1 MKSTRLNPFQVFRDQ
16 WAIMSLY
23 ERFEQVVALVLSAV
37 IAVII
42 VVSLFQLIAIVFT
55 LLVLDAF
62 NPLDHKVFQSVFGM
76 IMTLLIAMEFK
87 HSIVRVALRRD
98 SIIQVKTVILIGL
111 IALARKF
118 VILDPEAS
126 PAKIAALAGATLALG
141 ATYCCCASATT
152 VPPRPLSMN
161 RHHPSDPRGALVQ
174 HRWLNRLQTGLLVLT
189 LVGIAAA
196 AGRLPFGEGGLWL
209 ALFAVAGALL
219 LEPVAASALSLRLYR
234 VRALHPQEAHEMW
247 ALLRELPA
255 RAGLPATPVP
265 HYVPSAVVNAFA
277 TGSKQE
283 ASIALTD
290 GLLRSLSPRELAGV
304 LAHEIAHITN
314 EDLRVMG
321 LADSVSRFTSLLAL
335 MGQVAILL
343 NLPALLVG
351 AAEVYWPGLLL
362 LAASPQ
368 LALLA
373 QLGLSRVREFD
384 ADRLAAEL
392 TGDPQ
397 GLASALAKIERVS
410 RSWRAWLWPGWGNP
424 EPSWLRTH
432 PATQERISRL
442 LTLAPGPASALPLHA
457 PHFLPESALTPRPP
471 RWRPSGLWR

>member
-1 MKSTRLNPFQVFRDQ
+1 
-16 WAIMSLY
+16 
-23 ERFEQVVALVLSAV
+23 
-37 IAVII
+37 
-42 VVSLFQLIAIVFT
+42 
-55 LLVLDAF
+55 
-62 NPLDHKVFQSVFGM
+62 
-76 IMTLLIAMEFK
+76 MT
-87 HSIVRVALRRD
+87 
-98 SIIQVKTVILIGL
+98 
-111 IALARKF
+111 
-118 VILDPEAS
+118 
-126 PAKIAALAGATLALG
+126 
-141 ATYCCCASATT
+141 
-152 VPPRPLSMN
+152 
-161 RHHPSDPRGALVQ
+161 RHHSSDPRTALLQ

-196 AGRLPFGEGGLWL
+196 AGILSFGEGGLWL
-209 ALFAVAGALL
+209 ALFAVAGTLL
-219 LEPVAASALSLRLYR
+219 LETAAASALTLRLYR
-234 VRALHPQEAHEMW
+234 ARALHPHEAPEIWPLLHE
-247 ALLRELPA
+247 LSA

-290 GLLRSLSPRELAGV
+290 GLLRRLSPRELAGV
-304 LAHEIAHITN
+304 LAHESVHITN
-314 EDLRVMG
+314 EDLRVMR
-321 LADSVSRFTSLLAL
+321 LADSVSRLTSLLA
-335 MGQVAILL
+335 MVGQIAIVFSLL
-343 NLPALLVG
+343 ALLAG
-351 AAEVYWPGLLL
+351 AVAVNWPGLLL

-442 LTLAPGPASALPLHA
+442 LTLAPRPASALPFHEI
-457 PHFLPESALTPRPP
+457 HFLPESAVTLRPP

>member
-1 MKSTRLNPFQVFRDQ
+1 
-16 WAIMSLY
+16 
-23 ERFEQVVALVLSAV
+23 
-37 IAVII
+37 
-42 VVSLFQLIAIVFT
+42 
-55 LLVLDAF
+55 
-62 NPLDHKVFQSVFGM
+62 
-76 IMTLLIAMEFK
+76 MT
-87 HSIVRVALRRD
+87 
-98 SIIQVKTVILIGL
+98 
-111 IALARKF
+111 
-118 VILDPEAS
+118 
-126 PAKIAALAGATLALG
+126 
-141 ATYCCCASATT
+141 
-152 VPPRPLSMN
+152 
-161 RHHPSDPRGALVQ
+161 RHHPSDPRTVLLQ

-196 AGRLPFGEGGLWL
+196 AGRLPFGEGCLWL

-219 LEPVAASALSLRLYR
+219 LDPVAASALSLRLYR
-234 VRALHPQEAHEMW
+234 VRALHPQQAHEMW
-247 ALLRELPA
+247 ALLRE
-255 RAGLPATPVP
+255 LPATPVP

-304 LAHEIAHITN
+304 FAHEVAHIAN

-321 LADSVSRFTSLLAL
+321 LADSVSRLTCLLAL
-335 MGQVAILL
+335 MGQIAILL
-343 NLPALLVG
+343 SLPALLVG

-384 ADRLAAEL
+384 ADHLAAEL

-424 EPSWLRTH
+424 EPSCLRTR
-432 PATQERISRL
+432 PATQERIARL
-442 LTLAPGPASALPLHA
+442 LTLAPWPASALPLRA
-457 PHFLPESALTPRPP
+457 PHFLPESALATRPP

>member
-1 MKSTRLNPFQVFRDQ
+1 
-16 WAIMSLY
+16 
-23 ERFEQVVALVLSAV
+23 
-37 IAVII
+37 
-42 VVSLFQLIAIVFT
+42 
-55 LLVLDAF
+55 
-62 NPLDHKVFQSVFGM
+62 
-76 IMTLLIAMEFK
+76 MT
-87 HSIVRVALRRD
+87 
-98 SIIQVKTVILIGL
+98 
-111 IALARKF
+111 
-118 VILDPEAS
+118 
-126 PAKIAALAGATLALG
+126 
-141 ATYCCCASATT
+141 
-152 VPPRPLSMN
+152 
-161 RHHPSDPRGALVQ
+161 RHHPSDPRAALLQ

-189 LVGIAAA
+189 LIGIAAT
-196 AGRLPFGEGGLWL
+196 AGSLLFGESGLWL
-209 ALFAVAGALL
+209 ALFAVAGMLL
-219 LEPVAASALSLRLYR
+219 LEPAAASALTLRLYR
-234 VRALHPQEAHEMW
+234 ARALHPHEAPEIW
-247 ALLRELPA
+247 ALLRELSA

-277 TGSKQE
+277 TGSKQD

-304 LAHEIAHITN
+304 LAHEVAHIAN

-321 LADSVSRFTSLLAL
+321 LADSVSRLTSLLAML
-335 MGQVAILL
+335 GQIAILL
-343 NLPALLVG
+343 SLPALLVG

-392 TGDPQ
+392 TGDPH

-457 PHFLPESALTPRPP
+457 PHFLPESALATRPP
-471 RWRPSGLWR
+471 RWPERAVALIAHQQETSHDLSRPVPTPRAGPLRPSLALHHRLHCRAHAAVAVPACHRGLVQSARGGRTHRHGAWRSGGGRESHHRIVRKVARLGGVYHHRTADTRCLDAQCLLRAPRYRLGLHLG

>member
-1 MKSTRLNPFQVFRDQ
+1 
-16 WAIMSLY
+16 
-23 ERFEQVVALVLSAV
+23 
-37 IAVII
+37 
-42 VVSLFQLIAIVFT
+42 
-55 LLVLDAF
+55 
-62 NPLDHKVFQSVFGM
+62 
-76 IMTLLIAMEFK
+76 MT
-87 HSIVRVALRRD
+87 
-98 SIIQVKTVILIGL
+98 
-111 IALARKF
+111 
-118 VILDPEAS
+118 
-126 PAKIAALAGATLALG
+126 
-141 ATYCCCASATT
+141 
-152 VPPRPLSMN
+152 
-161 RHHPSDPRGALVQ
+161 RHHPSDPRTALLQ

-189 LVGIAAA
+189 LFGIAAA

-255 RAGLPATPVP
+255 TPVP

-290 GLLRSLSPRELAGV
+290 GLLRRLSPRELAGV
-304 LAHEIAHITN
+304 LAHEIAHIAS

-321 LADSVSRFTSLLAL
+321 LADSVSRFTSLLSL
-335 MGQVAILL
+335 MGQIAILL
-343 NLPALLVG
+343 SLPALLVG

-424 EPSWLRTH
+424 EPSCLRTH
-432 PATQERISRL
+432 PATQERIARL

-457 PHFLPESALTPRPP
+457 PISCRNPL
-471 RWRPSGLWR
+471 

>member
-1 MKSTRLNPFQVFRDQ
+1 
-16 WAIMSLY
+16 
-23 ERFEQVVALVLSAV
+23 
-37 IAVII
+37 
-42 VVSLFQLIAIVFT
+42 
-55 LLVLDAF
+55 
-62 NPLDHKVFQSVFGM
+62 
-76 IMTLLIAMEFK
+76 MT
-87 HSIVRVALRRD
+87 
-98 SIIQVKTVILIGL
+98 
-111 IALARKF
+111 
-118 VILDPEAS
+118 
-126 PAKIAALAGATLALG
+126 
-141 ATYCCCASATT
+141 
-152 VPPRPLSMN
+152 
-161 RHHPSDPRGALVQ
+161 RHHPSDPRTALLQ

-196 AGRLPFGEGGLWL
+196 AGRLPFGECCLWL

-234 VRALHPQEAHEMW
+234 VRALHPQQAHEMW

-277 TGSKQE
+277 TGSKQK

-304 LAHEIAHITN
+304 FAHEVAHIAN

-321 LADSVSRFTSLLAL
+321 LADSVSRLTCLLAL
-335 MGQVAILL
+335 MGQIAI
-343 NLPALLVG
+343 
-351 AAEVYWPGLLL
+351 
-362 LAASPQ
+362 
-368 LALLA
+368 LLA

-397 GLASALAKIERVS
+397 GLAPALAKIERVS

-424 EPSWLRTH
+424 EPSCLRTR
-432 PATQERISRL
+432 PATQERIARL
-442 LTLAPGPASALPLHA
+442 LTLAPGPASALPLRA
-457 PHFLPESALTPRPP
+457 PHFLPESALATRPP